1 MGRAGKLA
9 MSELRGLERMSG
21 SRVKLSDI
29 QLAAF
34 SILSERYKSDVPR
47 TITTGPTVHFT
58 TVFTDGAC
66 ESVDG
71 VLQATVGAVIFFS
84 DRTVRPRAFGCFI
97 SSDVLSAW
105 QSAGKA
111 HPVALTEMYA
121 VCLARC
127 LWCRFL
133 NGQIVFYI
141 DNQGVLDCCIKGC
154 SDDDELKKLVVV
166 FEKLDSSLPCIPWFS
181 RVPSLSNCADLPSRG
196 LWKRLAD
203 VVGEFVVD
211 EASCIIGGSV
221 LQNIEKPL
229 KESC

>member
-29 QLAAF
+29 LLAAF

-47 TITTGPTVHFT
+47 TITAGPTVHST

-97 SSDVLSAW
+97 SSDVFISLAVGREGPPCCVDRNVCCLSC
-105 QSAGKA
+105 
-111 HPVALTEMYA
+111 A
-121 VCLARC
+121 V
-127 LWCRFL
+127 
-133 NGQIVFYI
+133 
-141 DNQGVLDCCIKGC
+141 
-154 SDDDELKKLVVV
+154 LVVP
-166 FEKLDSSLPCIPWFS
+166 FLEWTENSILH
-181 RVPSLSNCADLPSRG
+181 
-196 LWKRLAD
+196 
-203 VVGEFVVD
+203 
-211 EASCIIGGSV
+211 
-221 LQNIEKPL
+221 
-229 KESC
+229 